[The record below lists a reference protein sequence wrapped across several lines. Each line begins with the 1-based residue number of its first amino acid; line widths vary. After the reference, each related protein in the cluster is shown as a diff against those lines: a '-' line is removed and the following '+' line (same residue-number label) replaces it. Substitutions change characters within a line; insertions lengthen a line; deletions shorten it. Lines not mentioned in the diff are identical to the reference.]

1 MKRRAG
7 KKIRASRR
15 RTGVVLCCVQEE
27 VEEEE
32 AVMLGEL
39 DDESKLEIPIC
50 WSAEGTKTT
59 KKKKVNGSGPFPSA
73 PDEFPSSGHQT
84 DRLIDDLVIALMD
97 LDDKDTA
104 KNWSIIA

>member
-15 RTGVVLCCVQEE
+15 KTGVVLCCVQEE

-39 DDESKLEIPIC
+39 DDESRLEIPIC